1 MRVIVAESDPAV
13 AEAIGNFIRKEGDY
27 SYITE
32 SGEDALSVARFC
44 EFDALVV
51 GTVSTDLSSIQTVR
65 TARIRNLSVMVIALA
80 DGGAKERKK
89 FLDIGADDCMGRTPD
104 LDELMARLRA
114 MTRRA
119 YGHESSTVVVGDL
132 SINLATKKFTVLGN
146 EVLLRPKEY
155 SFLRLLMLR
164 REIVDKGS
172 VRTYLYNGE
181 KEPDSRSI
189 DTLVCR
195 IRKKITTAGGST
207 IPETIW
213 GYGYRIIAPKK
224 KQYAAA

>member
-1 MRVIVAESDPAV
+1 
-13 AEAIGNFIRKEGDY
+13 
-27 SYITE
+27 
-32 SGEDALSVARFC
+32 L
-44 EFDALVV
+44 L
-51 GTVSTDLSSIQTVR
+51 L
-65 TARIRNLSVMVIALA
+65 
-80 DGGAKERKK
+80 
-89 FLDIGADDCMGRTPD
+89 
-104 LDELMARLRA
+104 
-114 MTRRA
+114 
-119 YGHESSTVVVGDL
+119 GDL
-132 SINLATKKFTVLGN
+132 SIGLTTKKFTGLGT

-213 GYGYRIIAPKK
+213 GYGYRIIAPRK